1 MLTTPSY
8 ISLFNYHNC
17 LYFFVEKSSM
27 SLSLS
32 ARFNFTILF
41 IAFFHSEFAKERE
54 RAENRRAFFK
64 FRSRE
69 KLERQF
75 TAYSDWIG
83 RAGKK
88 NVTSTSAHVNK
99 QTINCIRFTIQ
110 FSRFERA
117 LFSASLSW

>member
-1 MLTTPSY
+1 MEKA
-8 ISLFNYHNC
+8 SLF
-17 LYFFVEKSSM
+17 
-27 SLSLS
+27 LSLLC
-32 ARFNFTILF
+32 NFTILF

-99 QTINCIRFTIQ
+99 QSINCIRFTIQ
-110 FSRFERA
+110 FSQFQ
-117 LFSASLSW
+117 

>member
-1 MLTTPSY
+1 M
-8 ISLFNYHNC
+8 C
-17 LYFFVEKSSM
+17 GKSIYLA
-27 SLSLS
+27 LSL
-32 ARFNFTILF
+32 RDVILLF
-41 IAFFHSEFAKERE
+41 CSLLFFHSEFAKERE

-99 QTINCIRFTIQ
+99 QTITALDLLYSFHSLNTH
-110 FSRFERA
+110 FSTQVYRGM
-117 LFSASLSW
+117 